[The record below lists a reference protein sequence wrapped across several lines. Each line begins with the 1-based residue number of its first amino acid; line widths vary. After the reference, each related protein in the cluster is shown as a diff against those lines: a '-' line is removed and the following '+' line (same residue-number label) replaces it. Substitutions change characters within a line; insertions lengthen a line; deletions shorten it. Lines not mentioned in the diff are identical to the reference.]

1 MFLQFRVV
9 DSSGKELKI
18 LEGGVTDGDGK
29 IVYEPI
35 NDTVDELTITPF
47 IELPK
52 EKADMKIYENK
63 NYKFNS
69 FNVKIPR

>member
-18 LEGGVTDGDGK
+18 LEGIVNDGDGK

-35 NDTVDELTITPF
+35 NDTVYELTITPF
-47 IELPK
+47 IDLPK
-52 EKADMKIYENK
+52 EKVDMKIYENK
-63 NYKFNS
+63 NYKFDC